1 MPKMS
6 ELLAP
11 VNNSSVRHAGVVLKF
26 AQLLG
31 VSHDKAEALLANA
44 GEKRVFVRGGFAIMR
59 TQRTVRFMTRKF
71 GWCVV
76 VNDGELDIIDG
87 GELKAALKRREERK
101 RAEKRKIAKIRAEI
115 RAEKLEIAEVRTE
128 YRQRK
133 RAERIFDDCKG
144 ARTRKRVS
152 GHGKSTVDET
162 PRKPTCFVI
171 KEIR

>member
-44 GEKRVFVRGGFAIMR
+44 GEKYVFVRGGFALMR
-59 TQRTVRFMTRKF
+59 TQRTVRLMTRKY

-76 VNDGELDIIDG
+76 VNDGELDVIDN
-87 GELKAALKRREERK
+87 GELKAALKRRKEAKLRAQERGIAK
-101 RAEKRKIAKIRAEI
+101 MQSECREKRRIERVFNDGKG
-115 RAEKLEIAEVRTE
+115 
-128 YRQRK
+128 
-133 RAERIFDDCKG
+133 ERI
-144 ARTRKRVS
+144 RKRVP

-162 PRKPTCFVI
+162 PHKLTRFVI